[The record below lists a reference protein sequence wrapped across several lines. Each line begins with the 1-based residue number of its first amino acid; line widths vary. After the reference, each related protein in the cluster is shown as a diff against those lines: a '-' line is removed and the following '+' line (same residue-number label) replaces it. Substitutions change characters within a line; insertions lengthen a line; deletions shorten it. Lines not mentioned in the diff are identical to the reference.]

1 MSKSVKNP
9 NSARPRPR
17 VVRVLT
23 MVLAKGRNSS
33 ISQFAAGVPMAR
45 TIWSRTEWK
54 LAESDSVKRAMS
66 SSTAG
71 QNSEMA
77 AAS

>member
-23 MVLAKGRNSS
+23 MVLANGRNSS
-33 ISQFAAGVPMAR
+33 ISQFAAGVPIAR
-45 TIWSRTEWK
+45 T
-54 LAESDSVKRAMS
+54 V
-66 SSTAG
+66 
-71 QNSEMA
+71 
-77 AAS
+77 